1 MADHRFE
8 VGRVVRARPSQGSA
22 IPPGNYKV
30 VRLLPSDDAARDPQY
45 RVKSVLD
52 GHERVVRE
60 SDLD

>member
-1 MADHRFE
+1 MVGHKFE
-8 VGRVVRARPSQGSA
+8 VGRVVRAQARQESG
-22 IPPGNYKV
+22 IPPGNYEV
-30 VRLLPSDDAARDPQY
+30 VRLLPSGDAARDPQY